1 MTDTGSDRD
10 GGDGSSGGT
19 SFDELLQI
27 VADRHR
33 RSVLYCLQDANEDVA
48 SFDELRE
55 HLLARDLDI
64 DDSER
69 ATIALHHRI
78 LPRLEDAGLVEYDA
92 RSDTVRYREDD
103 LAERLLDRLADVEDR

>member
-1 MTDTGSDRD
+1 MTDTGSGRD
-10 GGDGSSGGT
+10 EGEGSSGGT
-19 SFDELLQI
+19 SFDELLEV
-27 VADRHR
+27 VADQHR
-33 RSVLYCLQDANEDVA
+33 RFVLYYLQDTDGDVA
-48 SFDELRE
+48 SFEELRE
-55 HLLARDLDI
+55 HLLAHDL

-103 LAERLLDRLADVEDR
+103 LAERLLDRLADVEKR